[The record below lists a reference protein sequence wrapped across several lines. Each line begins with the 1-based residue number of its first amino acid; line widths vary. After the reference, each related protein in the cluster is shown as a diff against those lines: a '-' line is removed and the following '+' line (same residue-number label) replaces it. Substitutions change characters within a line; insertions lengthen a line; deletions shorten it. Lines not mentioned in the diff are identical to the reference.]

1 MNKVKCCECKF
12 SNPLNNKKMGE
23 GWVLCELEQP
33 VFKLARYYSESFP
46 RSCLKFVEKHPQE
59 VQKKAINAFLTDGM

>member
-46 RSCLKFVEKHPQE
+46 RSCLKFVEKHPRE
-59 VQKKAINAFLTDGM
+59 VHSQKDNKCVFD